1 MKQRLLSLRLPET
14 TMHSILR
21 KPQQSPTG
29 LPPGNP
35 RPPNQVTSD
44 CTASLSRPRNGS
56 PRPRTKHTAPAG
68 AFVAMVILR
77 LLICSDTV
85 LQSERTRSSSPNSPV
100 GLRTRHWLCQQSSS
114 PSIPAPP
121 RPPFPGHRSCSCSLS
136 GVSVST
142 PFPECGT
149 TSPRPRPAPWACAH
163 FPHSPECCLSA
174 CLCC

>member
-121 RPPFPGHRSCSCSLS
+121 RPPLPRPPLLLLLPLRCQREHSFS
-136 GVSVST
+136 GVWHNL
-142 PFPECGT
+142 
-149 TSPRPRPAPWACAH
+149 TSPQASTLGLCP
-163 FPHSPECCLSA
+163 LSTFT
-174 CLCC
+174 